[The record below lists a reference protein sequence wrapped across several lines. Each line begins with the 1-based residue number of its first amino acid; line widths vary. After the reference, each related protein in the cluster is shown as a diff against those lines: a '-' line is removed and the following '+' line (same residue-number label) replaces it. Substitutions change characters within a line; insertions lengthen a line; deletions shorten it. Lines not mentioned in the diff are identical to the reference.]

1 MRLMLARRATAP
13 PPTPARASWAGS
25 ARTARGACAC
35 PAASTAPARSPS
47 SAAATRATPDSTA
60 TSVRFLSALNLRVH
74 NSSITFLSAVC
85 REGCVH
91 GTCKEPGECTCHPGW
106 TGEDCSECVPLPDCQ
121 NGFCEKPL
129 ECRCRPGYEGQGPM
143 INERTPLL
151 CPPVFYGWLWSSL
164 DRVDVV

>member
-1 MRLMLARRATAP
+1 MRLTPVRRATAP
-13 PPTPARASWAGS
+13 PPTPARASWDGS

-35 PAASTAPARSPS
+35 PAAFTAPARSPS

-60 TSVRFLSALNLRVH
+60 TSVRFFTSSQPKIR
-74 NSSITFLSAVC
+74 NSSIAFFFLAVC

-129 ECRCRPGYEGQGPM
+129 ECRCRPGYEGQGQATS
-143 INERTPLL
+143 ERRCRRRGLERYRAT
-151 CPPVFYGWLWSSL
+151 
-164 DRVDVV
+164 